1 MSTQIDLYQ
10 SPFESLGIRP
20 LPAAPVPTS
29 ALVPGQGKDSR
40 TRQEEISKAAPEQHS
55 CSGSPSYCLAA
66 ETKRLGLFFF
76 VGFNWVVWFYRRSP
90 VSIPT
95 KVYNECCV
103 AGLT

>member
-10 SPFESLGIRP
+10 SPFECLGIRP

-66 ETKRLGLFFF
+66 ETKRLGLFFLW
-76 VGFNWVVWFYRRSP
+76 VLTGLYGFIEEALSASLQRYTMSAVWL
-90 VSIPT
+90 
-95 KVYNECCV
+95 
-103 AGLT
+103 G